1 MKTQYKPT
9 ALAISLFFVILYSY
23 TATVKLAHFRNFQSQ
38 LNQSPGLQGYGG
50 YWAYGII
57 ALIIV
62 MVILL
67 CFRKLR
73 LWGLWCSF
81 GILTVI
87 AGYIAVI
94 LYYSNNLPCTCIGLF
109 EQLGWKE
116 NLIVT
121 IVLMI
126 ITLVGIYQMRKKENK
141 SQKNKK
147 SAPF

>member
-23 TATVKLAHFRNFQSQ
+23 TATVKLAHFGNFRDQ

-116 NLIVT
+116 NLAAT
-121 IVLMI
+121 MALMI
-126 ITLVGIYQMRKKENK
+126 MALVGIYAMKKENK
-141 SQKNKK
+141 SQKK
-147 SAPF
+147 